1 MNKTLKYAFIGIFCA
16 LLIAAA
22 AALFI
27 ARAYWHGDGLG
38 FGKNYVAERLDL
50 DRGQRDLFGALSSEL
65 FAIRDDLRAQQ
76 RGALR
81 DALALLAAERFDRGR
96 ATGLASAH
104 TALLDQYAA
113 RAITAFG
120 NFADSLDPNQRAEL
134 REMARSIREKRWDW
148 D

>member
-50 DRGQRDLFGALSSEL
+50 DRGQRDLFSALSSEL

-81 DALALLAAERFDRGR
+81 DALALLAAERRPIRSARNHRLRQLRRQPRPQPTRRIARNG
-96 ATGLASAH
+96 AEHQGKAVGLG
-104 TALLDQYAA
+104 L
-113 RAITAFG
+113 
-120 NFADSLDPNQRAEL
+120 
-134 REMARSIREKRWDW
+134 SIRVI
-148 D
+148 